1 MYCVKLTLALLPLF
15 FIFCS
20 CVHNPY
26 MTVAGINIPKN
37 EKNELISD
45 NCTPKVYYLLLLHS
59 GQLGISVYDNL
70 QEPLE
75 IV

>member
-1 MYCVKLTLALLPLF
+1 MYCVKPTLALLPLF

-45 NCTPKVYYLLLLHS
+45 NCTPKV
-59 GQLGISVYDNL
+59 
-70 QEPLE
+70 
-75 IV
+75 